1 MSLDSYGAASMGALV
16 QEAPRPGV
24 FTDGDHIVADDGY
37 EPVDYLSVGEVA
49 DLLGVA
55 PATLRSWGRRY
66 GLVPAAR
73 TEGGHRRYT
82 PDEVDRLRRM
92 QELVG
97 CGVMPAAAARQV
109 LSEAATQPGRT
120 DGSGAV
126 VPVRL
131 RALPGSRPLAVAGA
145 SADARALAR
154 AVSRLDV
161 EAAGGQVRDMLVRRG
176 AEVTWAGVVSP
187 VLRAIAA
194 ARRRDGSEGVEGA
207 LAEAVTQAVRGY
219 CGFLPAPGRDR
230 PILLAGAPD
239 ETRTLPLHIMR
250 AALAERRVGS
260 VLLGAVPAEVVSFE
274 ARRVGARQV
283 LVWREAA
290 AGRGA
295 WASGVVAPS
304 VDGLD
309 PSEARLLPPDL
320 PRPLVVG
327 GDGWAGVRLP
337 AGLHWVPDL
346 RSAVRALSAPKDGVG
361 YRVHRTPAPLG
372 RLA

>member
-131 RALPGSRPLAVAGA
+131 RALPGSRPLAVA
-145 SADARALAR
+145 
-154 AVSRLDV
+154 
-161 EAAGGQVRDMLVRRG
+161 
-176 AEVTWAGVVSP
+176 
-187 VLRAIAA
+187 
-194 ARRRDGSEGVEGA
+194 
-207 LAEAVTQAVRGY
+207 
-219 CGFLPAPGRDR
+219 
-230 PILLAGAPD
+230 
-239 ETRTLPLHIMR
+239 
-250 AALAERRVGS
+250 
-260 VLLGAVPAEVVSFE
+260 
-274 ARRVGARQV
+274 
-283 LVWREAA
+283 
-290 AGRGA
+290 
-295 WASGVVAPS
+295 
-304 VDGLD
+304 
-309 PSEARLLPPDL
+309 
-320 PRPLVVG
+320 
-327 GDGWAGVRLP
+327 
-337 AGLHWVPDL
+337 
-346 RSAVRALSAPKDGVG
+346 
-361 YRVHRTPAPLG
+361 
-372 RLA
+372 